1 MQIKICGITR
11 PEETAYLNEINAN
24 YAGFVFY
31 EKSKRN
37 TTTKCA
43 RECMKL
49 LKSTTRKVAVMVSPE
64 VALVRTLQDA
74 GFDILQIHKEL
85 SIEVLEAA
93 SLPVWYAF
101 NISNEEELRIKTE
114 FLDSLDERLSNKIQG
129 IVVDAVDF
137 GSGKAFDWR
146 ASEALTNR
154 NNEPESGY
162 NIFSN
167 RQFIL
172 AGGLNPDNVAD
183 GIRLF
188 SPDVVDVS
196 SGVEGDNGKS
206 RDKILAFAAAV
217 NGRNA

>member
-11 PEETAYLNEINAN
+11 PEEAAYLNEINAN

-37 TTTKCA
+37 TTLTRA
-43 RECMKL
+43 RECMNL
-49 LKSTTRKVAVMVSPE
+49 LKSTIRKVSVMVSPD
-64 VALVRTLQDA
+64 VALVRTLQDV

-85 SIEVLEAA
+85 SVEVLEAV

-101 NISNEEELRIKTE
+101 NISNEEELRSKTE
-114 FLDSLDERLSNKIQG
+114 FLDSLDEHLAAKIQG

-146 ASEALTNR
+146 AGEALTNR

-162 NIFSN
+162 SIFSN

-172 AGGLNPDNVAD
+172 AGGLNSNNVSE

-188 SPDVVDVS
+188 CPDVVDVS